1 MFLFLPLN
9 SVFSVYLVKCPLM
22 TVTVHSRGR
31 ALRAPSSAVASNGE
45 GRSLSGSLGKPEA
58 CVGNVCVVT
67 KRPNFYSMK
76 LKRRVLSQR
85 KRTALPLNA
94 I

>member
-58 CVGNVCVVT
+58 CVGNVVT

-85 KRTALPLNA
+85 KRTASPLNA